1 MQAQVILV
9 SPIDTDKSS
18 NTESTAGNDSETPVL
33 DFEAVA
39 DRQLS
44 RSTRWRRYADETVLT
59 PLRIIWNDWRAQV
72 SLVLLSGYLLM
83 GVIAVISKGVTVFGV
98 TLKYVIVSRPR
109 SGQGPYG
116 ELIGAFNFINWEWLW
131 TLQGPLLSQNEMYW
145 QFPLG
150 TTFQGASI
158 LSQLVHATPP
168 MFKMLLAGAV
178 FSTGMATVVG
188 TVAGYKGGRTDQML
202 MGFADIMMALP
213 GLPLVIILGAI
224 LQPRNPYII
233 GIILTINAWAGLSRS
248 LRSQVLV
255 LREAEYVEASRVIGL
270 STSTI
275 ISDDIIPNIM
285 PYIAMNFVQQGRGVI
300 FGSVALYF
308 LGILPQTDVVNW
320 GMMMQKAYDRAG
332 AVSSPEAFYW
342 LAIPMIAII
351 LLGLSL
357 TLLAQAA
364 DRLFNP
370 RVRARHAAS
379 IVEEEEESTT
389 TSSTG
394 GI

>member
-1 MQAQVILV
+1 M
-9 SPIDTDKSS
+9 SPTDTDSDV
-18 NTESTAGNDSETPVL
+18 ESVACDGGRESVS
-33 DFEAVA
+33 DFETVA
-39 DRQLS
+39 DVELQ
-44 RSTRWRRYADETVLT
+44 RSERWHRYVDETVLT
-59 PLRIIWNDWRAQV
+59 PLRIIWDDWRARV
-72 SLVLLSGYLLM
+72 ALVLFSGYLLM
-83 GVIAVISKGVTVFGV
+83 GLVAVISNGVTVFGV
-98 TLKYVIVSRPR
+98 TLKHVIVTEPR

-116 ELIGAFNFINWEWLW
+116 QLVGAFNFINWEWLW
-131 TLQGPLLSQNEMYW
+131 TLQGPLLSQNELYW

-188 TVAGYKGGRTDQML
+188 TVAGYKGGRTDQLL
-202 MGFADIMMALP
+202 MSFADVMMALP
-213 GLPLVIILGAI
+213 GLPLVIILGAT
-224 LQPRNPYII
+224 LQPRNPYVI
-233 GIILTINAWAGLSRS
+233 GIMLTINAWAGLSRS
-248 LRSQVLV
+248 LRSQVLT
-255 LREAEYVEASRVIGL
+255 LRNAEYVESSRVIGL
-270 STSTI
+270 STPKI
-275 ISDDIIPNIM
+275 ILDDIIPNIM

-342 LAIPMIAII
+342 LAIPMIVII

-357 TLLAQAA
+357 TLFAQAA

-370 RVRARHAAS
+370 RVRARHAES
-379 IVEEEEESTT
+379 IVSDEEEEETATT
-389 TSSTG
+389 ESTG
-394 GI
+394 EI

>member
-1 MQAQVILV
+1 M
-9 SPIDTDKSS
+9 SPTDTDSDIESVACNGGRKSVS
-18 NTESTAGNDSETPVL
+18 
-33 DFEAVA
+33 DFETVA
-39 DRQLS
+39 DVELT
-44 RSTRWRRYADETVLT
+44 RSERWHRYVDETVLT
-59 PLRIIWNDWRAQV
+59 PLRIIWDDWRARV
-72 SLVLLSGYLLM
+72 ALVLFSGYLLM
-83 GVIAVISKGVTVFGV
+83 GLVAVLSKGVTVFGV
-98 TLKYVIVSRPR
+98 TLKHIIVAEPR

-116 ELIGAFNFINWEWLW
+116 QLIGAFNFINWEWFW
-131 TLQGPLLSQNEMYW
+131 TLQGPLLSQNELYW

-168 MFKMLLAGAV
+168 MFKMLLAGAI

-188 TVAGYKGGRTDQML
+188 TVAGYKGGRTDQLL
-202 MGFADIMMALP
+202 MSFADVMMALP
-213 GLPLVIILGAI
+213 GLPLVIILGAT
-224 LQPRNPYII
+224 LQPRNPYVI
-233 GIILTINAWAGLSRS
+233 GIMLTINAWAGLSRS
-248 LRSQVLV
+248 LRSQVLT
-255 LREAEYVEASRVIGL
+255 LRNAEYVEASRVIGL
-270 STSTI
+270 STPKI
-275 ISDDIIPNIM
+275 ILDDIIPNIM

-342 LAIPMIAII
+342 LAIPMVAII

-357 TLLAQAA
+357 TLFAQAA

-370 RVRARHAAS
+370 RVRARHAES
-379 IVEEEEESTT
+379 IAGGEEEEETA
-389 TSSTG
+389 TSEPTG